1 MMKQLVK
8 PLAFAVAALPFIY
21 IAYQIYLVT
30 SGMPNE
36 LGADPADKIVL
47 FNGTWALR
55 FLLITLSMTPLRD
68 LLRSSW
74 PIRIRRLLGLYCFFY
89 ASLHVAS
96 YLVFLLGWQ
105 LDDLVADVIKRPYI
119 TAGFL
124 AYLLLIPLASTSNR
138 RMLRRLGKNWKIL
151 HRAIYAIG
159 ILAVIHFIWQTRSD
173 YGEPLMYALILATLL
188 GYRIVSARPWTAMR
202 PIVKT
207 AESRK
212 FILNSGP

>member
-1 MMKQLVK
+1 MMKLLK
-8 PLAFAVAALPFIY
+8 PFAFVVAALPFVY

-30 SGMPNE
+30 SAMPNQ

-47 FNGTWALR
+47 FNGEWALR
-55 FLLITLSMTPLRD
+55 FLLITLAMTPLRD

-74 PIRIRRLLGLYCFFY
+74 PVRVRRLLGLYCFFY

-105 LDDLVADVIKRPYI
+105 LEDLVADVIKRPYI

-124 AYLLLIPLASTSNR
+124 AYLLLIPLAVTSNR
-138 RMLRRLGKNWKIL
+138 KMLRRLGKNWKIL

-159 ILAVIHFIWQTRSD
+159 MLAVIHFLWQTRSD

-188 GYRIVSARPWTAMR
+188 GYRIVVARPWILIR
-202 PIVKT
+202 PVIKQQKAT
-207 AESRK
+207 
-212 FILNSGP
+212 NSP